1 MTRLSVEMLAA
12 DAPEPITSAGHAQLG
27 IAVLAGIAVIV
38 LLITKFK
45 LHAFL
50 SLTIGSLALGA
61 IAGAPL
67 DKVLLSFSAGL
78 GSTVAGVGVLI
89 ALGAILGKM
98 LADSG
103 GADQIVDTILAKAG
117 GRSMPWAMVLIASVI
132 GLPLFFEVGIVLLIP
147 VVLMV
152 AKRGNYS
159 LMRIGIPALAGLS
172 VMHGLVPPHPG
183 PLVAIDAVGADLG
196 ITLALGVLV
205 AIPTVIIAGPVFS
218 KYAARWVDVPAP
230 ENMIPQR
237 ASDELDKRPGFGAT
251 LFTVLLPVILML
263 AKALVDI
270 VVDDPENMVQRIFD
284 VVGAPMI
291 ALLASVLVGIF
302 TLLRPA
308 GFSKERISP
317 LVEKGLMP
325 IAGILLIVG
334 AGGGF
339 KQTLIDSGV
348 GKMVL
353 EISEDW
359 SIPALLLAWL
369 IAVAIR
375 LATGSATV
383 ATVSAAGLVAPLAAD
398 MSTTHTA
405 LLVLAIGAGSL
416 FLSHVNDA
424 GFWLVK
430 EYFGLSVGQNLK
442 TWSVMECIISVVA
455 GGGFKQ
461 TLIDSGVGKMVLEIS
476 EDWSIPAL
484 LLAWL
489 IAVAIRL
496 ATGSATV
503 ATVSA
508 AGLVAPLAADMSTTH
523 TALLV
528 LAIGAGSLFL
538 SHVNDAG
545 FWLVKEYFGLSVGQ
559 NLKTWSVMEC
569 IISVVAGGIVLLL
582 SLVI

>member
-12 DAPEPITSAGHAQLG
+12 DTVEPITSAGHAQLG

-61 IAGAPL
+61 FAGAPL
-67 DKVLLSFSAGL
+67 DKTIVSFTTGL
-78 GSTVAGVGVLI
+78 GTTVAGVGVLI

-103 GADQIVDTILAKAG
+103 GADQIVDTILARAS

-132 GLPLFFEVGIVLLIP
+132 GLPLFFEVGVVLLIP

-183 PLVAIDAVGADLG
+183 PLVAIDAVQANLG
-196 ITLALGVLV
+196 VTLALGVLV

-218 KYAARWVDVPAP
+218 RYAARWVDVPAP
-230 ENMIPQR
+230 ERMLQ
-237 ASDELDKRPGFGAT
+237 ALGESGQTSDEGVSKEPAKRPAFGPT
-251 LFTVLLPVILML
+251 LFTILLPVVLML
-263 AKALVDI
+263 SKALVDI
-270 VVDDPENMVQRIFD
+270 VIDDPENTVQRVFD
-284 VVGAPMI
+284 VIGSPLI

-308 GFSKERISP
+308 GFHKERISP
-317 LVEKGLMP
+317 LVEKSLAP

-339 KQTLIDSGV
+339 KQTLIDTGV
-348 GKMVL
+348 GQMVL
-353 EISEDW
+353 DISKDW

-398 MSTTHTA
+398 MSTTHAA

-416 FLSHVNDA
+416 FFSHVNDA
-424 GFWLVK
+424 GFWMVK
-430 EYFGLSVGQNLK
+430 EYFGLSVGQNIK
-442 TWSVMECIISVVA
+442 TWSVMETIISVVA
-455 GGGFKQ
+455 GG
-461 TLIDSGVGKMVLEIS
+461 L
-476 EDWSIPAL
+476 
-484 LLAWL
+484 
-489 IAVAIRL
+489 
-496 ATGSATV
+496 
-503 ATVSA
+503 
-508 AGLVAPLAADMSTTH
+508 
-523 TALLV
+523 
-528 LAIGAGSLFL
+528 
-538 SHVNDAG
+538 
-545 FWLVKEYFGLSVGQ
+545 
-559 NLKTWSVMEC
+559 
-569 IISVVAGGIVLLL
+569 VLLL
-582 SLVI
+582 SLII